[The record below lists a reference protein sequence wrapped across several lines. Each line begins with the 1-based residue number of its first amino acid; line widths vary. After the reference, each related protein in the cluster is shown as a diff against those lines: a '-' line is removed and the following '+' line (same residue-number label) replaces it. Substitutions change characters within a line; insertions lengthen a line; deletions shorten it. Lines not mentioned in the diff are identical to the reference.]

1 MKLVYAADNGIEAQ
15 LVRDILERENIFV
28 RVDGEFLQGAIGE
41 LQSMGLVRVLVPKA
55 HYDRAKE
62 ILNRDWHDS
71 SELKL

>member
-15 LVRDILERENIFV
+15 LVRDILERENIV

-41 LQSMGLVRVLVPKA
+41 LQSMGLVRVLVPEA

-62 ILNRDWHDS
+62 ILT
-71 SELKL
+71 EIGMII

>member
-1 MKLVYAADNGIEAQ
+1 MKLVYSADNGIEAQ

-41 LQSMGLVRVLVPKA
+41 IQAMGLVRVLVPEA
-55 HYDRAKE
+55 HYDRARE
-62 ILNRDWHDS
+62 ILDRDWNES